1 MSTYQP
7 STNQPLTEHPYVS
20 VVVCAYNEAGNS
32 KPLVA
37 QLTSALQTLDYEII
51 YVNDG
56 STDTTL
62 AELLAIRHERLTI
75 LDLQKNYGQSA
86 ALAAGISAA
95 RGKFIATMDG
105 DQQNDPLDII
115 PMLQVAEERDVDL
128 VVGHRHNR
136 QDNAWLRRLPSR
148 LANSLI
154 RRAVGLPISDNGC
167 ALKIFR
173 AGFAK
178 RIGLYGE
185 LHRFIA
191 ILAHFDGARIVQVP
205 VRHHPRR
212 IGQSKYGLGR
222 TGKVLSDLL
231 LLLFLKRY
239 LNKPMHLFGGLG
251 LSLLASG
258 LFLATRFLWVT
269 DPNVTGLD
277 RFAVGVVWLLAG
289 LQFLAF
295 GLILDLQMRTYHES
309 QGKKNYII
317 RRTYRTPVPTESIT
331 LY

>member
-7 STNQPLTEHPYVS
+7 LISLPLTEQPYVS
-20 VVVCAYNEAGNS
+20 VVVCVYNEAGNC

-37 QLTSALQTLDYEII
+37 QLTAALQPLDYEII

-56 STDTTL
+56 STDATL
-62 AELLAIRHERLTI
+62 AELLAIRHERLTV

-86 ALAAGISAA
+86 ALAAGIDAA
-95 RGKFIATMDG
+95 RGTFIVTMDG

-136 QDNAWLRRLPSR
+136 QDNAWLRRFPSR

-154 RRAVGLPISDNGC
+154 RRAVDLPISDNGC
-167 ALKIFR
+167 ALKVFR
-173 AGFAK
+173 AGVAK

-185 LHRFIA
+185 LHRFIS

-222 TGKVLSDLL
+222 TGRVLSDLL

-251 LSLLASG
+251 LSILACG
-258 LFLATRFLWVT
+258 VFLAMRFLWVT
-269 DPNVTGLD
+269 DPAVNGLD
-277 RFAVGVVWLLAG
+277 RFAVGIVWLLAG

-295 GLILDLQMRTYHES
+295 GLVLDLQMRTYHES
-309 QGKKNYII
+309 QGKKNYIV
-317 RRTYRTPVPTESIT
+317 RRAHRST
-331 LY
+331 LAKQMVS

>member
-7 STNQPLTEHPYVS
+7 SISRPITEQPYVS
-20 VVVCAYNEAGNS
+20 VVVCVYNEAGNCR
-32 KPLVA
+32 PLVT
-37 QLTSALQTLDYEII
+37 QLTAALQTIDYEII

-56 STDTTL
+56 STDATL
-62 AELLAIRHERLTI
+62 AELLAIRHERLTV

-86 ALAAGISAA
+86 ALAAGIDAA
-95 RGKFIATMDG
+95 RGRFIVTMDG

-136 QDNAWLRRLPSR
+136 QDNAWLRRFPSR
-148 LANSLI
+148 LANGLI

-167 ALKIFR
+167 ALKVFR
-173 AGFAK
+173 AGVAK

-185 LHRFIA
+185 LHRFIS

-222 TGKVLSDLL
+222 TGRVLSDLL

-251 LSLLASG
+251 LSILACG
-258 LFLATRFLWVT
+258 VFLAMRFLWVT
-269 DPNVTGLD
+269 DPAINGMD
-277 RFAVGVVWLLAG
+277 RFAVGIVWLLAG
-289 LQFLAF
+289 VQFLAF
-295 GLILDLQMRTYHES
+295 GLVLDLQMRTYHES
-309 QGKKNYII
+309 QGKKIYIV
-317 RRTYRTPVPTESIT
+317 RRTYRPTLVQQVMVS
-331 LY
+331 